1 MMSSSLDNVI
11 RQTNQTAAFF
21 APYPHDEAVAAVA
34 DHLHK
39 FWDPQSRRTMFVY
52 LEQGGAG
59 LSELARAG
67 VQKLKEQLAG

>member
-1 MMSSSLDNVI
+1 MSSSLNNII

-39 FWDPQSRRTMFVY
+39 FLDPHARRT
-52 LEQGGAG
+52 LLAHIATGGEG
-59 LSELARAG
+59 LSDLAKAA
-67 VQKLKEQLAG
+67 VAKLKEQLVEK